1 MNDWLDLVSS
11 LLDAG
16 ATSVDVGG
24 VTVVGSHGDPLREY
38 HAIEKGP
45 ALVDCSYRG
54 LLEVTGSDR
63 ASWLHNFTTNHVKTL
78 ACGEGNYAFT
88 TNAQGRIL
96 FDLNILVKEDIIW
109 LDLDRRFLGVA
120 TLHFKKYIITE
131 DVSIVDRSDDF
142 VRLGLTG
149 DRAAMLL
156 TELGGPDAAALPSLG
171 HTDISLSG
179 MSVAMVRHDFCGT
192 FGVELYVPRE
202 SAVQLWRSLSDPS
215 RANAA
220 TPAGY
225 EAVQIHRIESGIPW
239 SGHEITD
246 EVLPAETGQLERAV
260 AFDKGCYLG
269 QEVVERMRSRG
280 AVARRLRSQHDE
292 LLPAISAN
300 NLGRPGLGCDG
311 QRHRVLSL
319 LRRSGRRAFDV
330 AGVSRRHAVR
340 PDGDVPLL
348 AGRSDPDRYPASH
361 PSLTEPPQ
369 RRGMRGR

>member
-202 SAVQLWRSLSDPS
+202 SAVQLWRSLTDPS
-215 RANAA
+215 GANAA

-280 AVARRLRSQHDE
+280 AVARRLVGLQIDGNDVVPRGAALLTPDGKPVGKVTSACRSH
-292 LLPAISAN
+292 ARS
-300 NLGRPGLGCDG
+300 GVVGLGYVKTACS
-311 QRHRVLSL
+311 Q
-319 LRRSGRRAFDV
+319 
-330 AGVSRRHAVR
+330 
-340 PDGDVPLL
+340 
-348 AGRSDPDRYPASH
+348 AGRSLRVTWDDGAVDATVTSLPNLPAA
-361 PSLTEPPQ
+361 TD
-369 RRGMRGR
+369 